1 MVHNQLEDRGGIPQ
15 EQKEQNG
22 NYNFSMFLTSK
33 IDDIYEEKHLID
45 VEEHGIS
52 NFNTFL
58 NSTIDDVYEEK
69 KLIIP
74 KLRNGSF
81 HLVSY

>member
-15 EQKEQNG
+15 EQNEQNG
-22 NYNFSMFLTSK
+22 NYNFSMSLTSK
-33 IDDIYEEKHLID
+33 IDDVED

>member
-1 MVHNQLEDRGGIPQ
+1 MVHDQLEDRGGIPQ

-33 IDDIYEEKHLID
+33 IDDIYEEKQLID

-58 NSTIDDVYEEK
+58 NSTIDAYEEK
-69 KLIIP
+69 KLIIL

>member
-33 IDDIYEEKHLID
+33 IDDVED

-58 NSTIDDVYEEK
+58 NSTIDAYEEK